1 MELGKVV
8 EYDEPFLLLVN
19 DLEDKVITRNGAFAK
34 MLLDTGEEN
43 SISLFYSAK
52 NAY

>member
-19 DLEDKVITRNGAFAK
+19 DIEDKVITSNGAFAK
-34 MLLDTGEEN
+34 MVLDTGEEK
-43 SISLFYSAK
+43 SKSLFYSAK
-52 NAY
+52 KAY